1 MTTLLVTLALG
12 PILGTPTLD
21 TRRPVDDDYAVEH
34 ILEIEDDRAEH
45 PGERRHVIVLVGRDG
60 EELIDLPI
68 IDADSGGTTWPR

>member
-45 PGERRHVIVLVGRDG
+45 PGERRHVIVLVG
-60 EELIDLPI
+60 
-68 IDADSGGTTWPR
+68 